1 MSTAGCGPRGRPQA
15 ANFEGVRD
23 SLDIANALPKTPSKG
38 LQLIDVGKR

>member
-1 MSTAGCGPRGRPQA
+1 MTTAGCGPCGRPQA
-15 ANFEGVRD
+15 ANVEGVRD